1 MQALNKTAEKVFR
14 KLTEGMTQVGDHRT
28 VENNKSFMA
37 VHVEVVGQTERGL
50 LISVAHYYE
59 QNGDLMRDPDVV
71 FLVDERAYPISYRL
85 DGLGLNQE
93 AAHIQDGVWMVC
105 LKMQADICRFC
116 NQWMKN
122 IKAQQ
127 F

>member
-14 KLTEGMTQVGDHRT
+14 KLTEGMTKVGDHRT

-50 LISVAHYYE
+50 LISIAHYYE

-122 IKAQQ
+122 IKSQQ